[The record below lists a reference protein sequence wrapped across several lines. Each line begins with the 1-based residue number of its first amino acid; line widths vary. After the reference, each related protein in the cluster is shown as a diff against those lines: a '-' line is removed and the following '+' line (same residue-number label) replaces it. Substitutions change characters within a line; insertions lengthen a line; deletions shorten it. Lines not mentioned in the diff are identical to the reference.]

1 MDHSI
6 RAEPEDLRTAQLLF
20 YPYLYFLFLYFLFLY
35 FLFLYFLFRFLYPSH
50 SHS

>member
-20 YPYLYFLFLYFLFLY
+20 FLFLFLFFLFLYFLFLY
-35 FLFLYFLFRFLYPSH
+35 FLFLCFLFRFL
-50 SHS
+50 